1 MDAARDTLPWRVL
14 AAVVSQPG
22 VVPHGRPQGLVLEGV
37 KRKGDAQTQRAAKA
51 AQLCGKGME
60 KFEKKLRKAIGG
72 RDEALV
78 EERRVELLVHAAHTE
93 RDRVVAAAEEELT
106 AWQVAVLDVIEATG
120 AMQAEAA
127 MALEEA
133 GGSVTQAAS
142 LVLMWEESRLS
153 RARGKRPRS
162 SK

>member
-1 MDAARDTLPWRVL
+1 MA
-14 AAVVSQPG
+14 
-22 VVPHGRPQGLVLEGV
+22 
-37 KRKGDAQTQRAAKA
+37 
-51 AQLCGKGME
+51 
-60 KFEKKLRKAIGG
+60 
-72 RDEALV
+72 

-106 AWQVAVLDVIEATG
+106 AWQLAVLEVIEATG

-133 GGSVTQAAS
+133 GGSVAQAAS

-153 RARGKRPRS
+153 RARGKRSRS
-162 SK
+162 SR

>member
-1 MDAARDTLPWRVL
+1 MI
-14 AAVVSQPG
+14 S
-22 VVPHGRPQGLVLEGV
+22 QGLVLEGV

-60 KFEKKLRKAIGG
+60 KFQKKPRIAIGS
-72 RDEALV
+72 RDDALA
-78 EERRVELLVHAAHTE
+78 EERRIELLVHAAHTERRE

-133 GGSVTQAAS
+133 GGSVAQAAS